1 MSGRPRISI
10 PTRIFLGY
18 AVVVLSFTIVSGVSL
33 YQHETTARHLR
44 LVEEGYLPLVLDL
57 GEAKATQSAFTT
69 LLERILDDR
78 DTMGTRLWL
87 NAARRVR
94 PIAIGRALE
103 DLDRAEVLAVS
114 IGDDLPLAEIRRDLE
129 DIVAAYEKTN
139 DGYAELFEKMRD
151 NDVEAV
157 NRLARQLRTEE
168 QAIARLH
175 RRAWRGVQRS
185 ITDAAARAADQE
197 TRAAWTITFLA
208 GGALVLALLAILY
221 ANSLLKPLQT
231 LHARVLAVSRGELAP
246 SPQPITERD
255 DEIARLAVEFE
266 KMVEALVAR
275 DATLRE
281 SERLAA
287 IGRMAA
293 HVTHEVRNPLSSLG
307 LNVELLADELPE
319 DSVEGRRLMASIQKE
334 IDRLTSITEDYLR
347 LARTPTPRLAP
358 VDLGEELGD
367 VIDFVR
373 LELDA
378 SNVTA
383 SLSLPEAPVD
393 VMLDAAQFRQ
403 ALVNLLRNA
412 REAMPEGGTIEILA
426 RDLGDH
432 VEIDVA
438 DEGEG
443 VPEEARE
450 HLFDLFYTTRERGTG
465 LGLPL
470 TRQIIDAHG
479 GRIQCLPR
487 EPRGTIFRITLPK
500 RRNDL

>member
-1 MSGRPRISI
+1 
-10 PTRIFLGY
+10 
-18 AVVVLSFTIVSGVSL
+18 
-33 YQHETTARHLR
+33 
-44 LVEEGYLPLVLDL
+44 
-57 GEAKATQSAFTT
+57 
-69 LLERILDDR
+69 
-78 DTMGTRLWL
+78 
-87 NAARRVR
+87 
-94 PIAIGRALE
+94 
-103 DLDRAEVLAVS
+103 
-114 IGDDLPLAEIRRDLE
+114 
-129 DIVAAYEKTN
+129 
-139 DGYAELFEKMRD
+139 
-151 NDVEAV
+151 
-157 NRLARQLRTEE
+157 
-168 QAIARLH
+168 
-175 RRAWRGVQRS
+175 
-185 ITDAAARAADQE
+185 
-197 TRAAWTITFLA
+197 TFLA

-450 HLFDLFYTTRERGTG
+450 HLFDLFYTTRERG
-465 LGLPL
+465 
-470 TRQIIDAHG
+470 
-479 GRIQCLPR
+479 
-487 EPRGTIFRITLPK
+487 
-500 RRNDL
+500 

>member
-1 MSGRPRISI
+1 
-10 PTRIFLGY
+10 
-18 AVVVLSFTIVSGVSL
+18 
-33 YQHETTARHLR
+33 
-44 LVEEGYLPLVLDL
+44 
-57 GEAKATQSAFTT
+57 
-69 LLERILDDR
+69 
-78 DTMGTRLWL
+78 
-87 NAARRVR
+87 
-94 PIAIGRALE
+94 
-103 DLDRAEVLAVS
+103 
-114 IGDDLPLAEIRRDLE
+114 
-129 DIVAAYEKTN
+129 
-139 DGYAELFEKMRD
+139 
-151 NDVEAV
+151 
-157 NRLARQLRTEE
+157 
-168 QAIARLH
+168 
-175 RRAWRGVQRS
+175 
-185 ITDAAARAADQE
+185 
-197 TRAAWTITFLA
+197 
-208 GGALVLALLAILY
+208 
-221 ANSLLKPLQT
+221 
-231 LHARVLAVSRGELAP
+231 
-246 SPQPITERD
+246 
-255 DEIARLAVEFE
+255 
-266 KMVEALVAR
+266 
-275 DATLRE
+275 
-281 SERLAA
+281 
-287 IGRMAA
+287 
-293 HVTHEVRNPLSSLG
+293 
-307 LNVELLADELPE
+307 
-319 DSVEGRRLMASIQKE
+319 
-334 IDRLTSITEDYLR
+334 
-347 LARTPTPRLAP
+347 
-358 VDLGEELGD
+358 

-378 SNVTA
+378 SHVTA